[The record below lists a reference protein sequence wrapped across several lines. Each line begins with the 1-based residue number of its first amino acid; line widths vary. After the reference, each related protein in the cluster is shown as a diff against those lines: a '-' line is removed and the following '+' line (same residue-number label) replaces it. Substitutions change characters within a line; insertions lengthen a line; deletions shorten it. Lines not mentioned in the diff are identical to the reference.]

1 MMFEDKVEAAILAE
15 IERQA
20 EERPADLK
28 LERREN
34 RLFIEGEVDL
44 AALAMAVA
52 VSVAGGP

>member
-1 MMFEDKVEAAILAE
+1 MMFEDKVEAAIVAE

-20 EERPADLK
+20 EERPANLK
-28 LERREN
+28 LERREG

>member
-34 RLFIEGEVDL
+34 RVLIEGEVDL